1 MQASERRGSALPVW
15 RGWVQHAATG
25 ESHYFDCL
33 SDLLAFVETQTG
45 QPGVGGD
52 LRFTCR
58 WRCVTTRNSN
68 VRRAQVRRTSL
79 TI

>member
-1 MQASERRGSALPVW
+1 MQASERRSALPVW

-45 QPGVGGD
+45 QPGVGAGLVTGGSHQVGPGFWHGVGGD
-52 LRFTCR
+52 LDLPAAG
-58 WRCVTTRNSN
+58 V
-68 VRRAQVRRTSL
+68 V
-79 TI
+79 